1 MKNYL
6 VFGWEPSSTH
16 KLGDIV
22 KNGRRGSLNAVLKVQ
37 GKQGHVAYPHL
48 ARNPIHEA
56 SPALAELC
64 QTVWD
69 NGNEYFLQL
78 HSRFQISMQVLAQP
92 M

>member
-1 MKNYL
+1 M
-6 VFGWEPSSTH
+6 VGEPSSTH

-56 SPALAELC
+56 TIDIS
-64 QTVWD
+64 
-69 NGNEYFLQL
+69 FLK
-78 HSRFQISMQVLAQP
+78 
-92 M
+92 